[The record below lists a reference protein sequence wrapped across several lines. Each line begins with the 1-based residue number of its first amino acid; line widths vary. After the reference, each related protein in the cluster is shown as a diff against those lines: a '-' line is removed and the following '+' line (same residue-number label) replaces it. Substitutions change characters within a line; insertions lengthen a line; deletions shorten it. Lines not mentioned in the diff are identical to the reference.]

1 MMPLLA
7 GKSILASV
15 GFPEDIYLY
24 MGLSLYIID
33 AAAAAAATA
42 TAYSL

>member
-1 MMPLLA
+1 MIALLA

-24 MGLSLYIID
+24 MGLSLYIIGAD
-33 AAAAAAATA
+33 AAAATA
-42 TAYSL
+42 YSL